1 MVHAFFDQDI
11 TWNLKRSTYKISSF
25 VNQLPY
31 NSVPFSGLGID
42 DSVQIIRNGVQPE
55 PEPDDIGNGLI
66 DRKMF
71 VMEIQMAVY
80 FNLLYYSFFCDLT
93 FYTELISR
101 LWAVSMH
108 AQGLLLK
115 KYIGHNTIIHILVT
129 FVKFE
134 KVLIYFF
141 HYWYSYIQLLKW
153 YTV

>member
-101 LWAVSMH
+101 LWAVFLCM
-108 AQGLLLK
+108 LK
-115 KYIGHNTIIHILVT
+115 DCYWRRIEQNTISHILVT

-134 KVLIYFF
+134 KVLISFS
-141 HYWYSYIQLLKW
+141 HYWYSCW
-153 YTV
+153 VWS